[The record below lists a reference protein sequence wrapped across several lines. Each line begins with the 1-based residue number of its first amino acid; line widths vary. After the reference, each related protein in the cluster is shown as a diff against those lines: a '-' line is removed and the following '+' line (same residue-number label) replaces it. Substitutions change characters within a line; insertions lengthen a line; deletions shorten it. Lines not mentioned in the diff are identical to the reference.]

1 MAADRNLLASV
12 TWECAAT
19 LPGEASAPDELGGLP
34 LRWLPANVPGTA
46 AGALFDA
53 GLPEPTGAEL
63 DGRDWWF
70 RCRIPSEIGADG
82 PMVLCLDGLAT
93 VADVWLGGSLVVH
106 SESMFVPLRVP
117 VGEFRAGSELCLRF
131 AALAPLLAARRPR
144 PRWKSPSVTEQ
155 NLRWFRTT
163 LLGRQS
169 GWTVTP
175 APVGPWR
182 AVRLER
188 PAATDLLEQRTV
200 ADCREDGGTVSFF
213 LRFAAPPD
221 ADEVIVAVGDAA
233 VTVPIRRD
241 DDEAVAEG
249 TVVLEQV
256 ERWWPHTHGD
266 QHLYPVTARVGGE
279 YLDLGA
285 VGFRTVEVDTAD
297 GGFELV
303 VNGVPVFC
311 RGACWYPPDPVSFT
325 TADDEVVASLELARR
340 AGMNMVRIPGGT
352 AYEEPRFFDAC
363 DRLGL
368 MVWQDTMLAFLDP
381 PDDDGFVDAVT
392 DEVTTAFAVAAN
404 HPSLAVLCGGQ
415 ELEEQP
421 AMLGL
426 DRDRWEV
433 PLVSKV
439 VAERAA
445 VLAPGVPYVTSSPS
459 GGPLPF
465 RPDHGISHYTG
476 VGVFARGLDDLRRAA
491 PRFVSEGLAF
501 SIPPEPTSVDRYCGG
516 ARRAGH
522 DPSWKRAIHHDTGG
536 SWDLEDV
543 RDHYVRRFF
552 DVDPSMLRRTDPE
565 RALDLGRAAVTHVMG
580 EAMSEWR
587 RSGSR
592 CAGLLLVA
600 LRDLRIGPGW
610 GVLDAR
616 GRPKAPW
623 FAFARAAAPVAVL
636 LTDEG
641 LNGLA
646 VHVLNDTDRPVGGE
660 LIVELATTRHRVEVA
675 QCRVEVPARGA
686 VEVSADS
693 LFTGFRDLA
702 YAYRFGPRAYELV
715 TATLADG
722 EGRRLAGAAFLPGG
736 LVRARAEDVG
746 LSAELH
752 KADLLGEEGPSWRL
766 TVSARAFAQFVSIDV
781 PGFVP
786 GDSWFH
792 LAPGEARTVTLTPEP
807 GPEVTAPTGHV
818 RALNAVATARIV
830 SIVS

>member
-1 MAADRNLLASV
+1 M
-12 TWECAAT
+12 
-19 LPGEASAPDELGGLP
+19 
-34 LRWLPANVPGTA
+34 
-46 AGALFDA
+46 
-53 GLPEPTGAEL
+53 
-63 DGRDWWF
+63 
-70 RCRIPSEIGADG
+70 
-82 PMVLCLDGLAT
+82 
-93 VADVWLGGSLVVH
+93 
-106 SESMFVPLRVP
+106 
-117 VGEFRAGSELCLRF
+117 
-131 AALAPLLAARRPR
+131 
-144 PRWKSPSVTEQ
+144 
-155 NLRWFRTT
+155 
-163 LLGRQS
+163 
-169 GWTVTP
+169 TP

-182 AVRLER
+182 PVRLER
-188 PAATDLLEQRTV
+188 PAPVDLLEQRLRTE
-200 ADCREDGGTVSFF
+200 CREGGGGTLSFF
-213 LRFAAPPD
+213 LRWPGPLGA
-221 ADEVIVAVGDAA
+221 ELVTLAVGDAA
-233 VTVPIRRD
+233 VTVPIRLAQDR
-241 DDEAVAEG
+241 AVAEG
-249 TVVLEQV
+249 TAVLERV

-266 QHLYPVTARVGGE
+266 QPLYPVTARVGRDE
-279 YLDLGA
+279 IDLGA

-297 GGFELV
+297 GGFELA

-325 TADDEVVASLELARR
+325 ASGDEVVATLELARR
-340 AGMNMVRIPGGT
+340 AGMNMLRVPGGT
-352 AYEEPRFFDAC
+352 AYEDERFFHAC

-381 PDDDGFVDAVT
+381 PDDDAFVGAVA
-392 DEVTTAFAVAAN
+392 DEVTTVYGALSA

-426 DRDRWEV
+426 DRERWEV

-445 VLAPGVPYVTSSPS
+445 TLAPGVPYVTSSPS

-465 RPDHGISHYTG
+465 RPDHGVSHYTG

-501 SIPPEPTSVDRYCGG
+501 SIPPEPTTVERYCGG

-522 DPSWKRAIHHDTGG
+522 DPSWKRAVHHDTGG

-543 RDHYVRRFF
+543 RDHYVRRLF
-552 DVDPSMLRRTDPE
+552 DVDASMLRRTDPE
-565 RALDLGRAAVTHVMG
+565 RALDLGRAAVAHVLG

-587 RSGSR
+587 RGGSR

-600 LRDLRIGPGW
+600 LRDLRMGAGW

-623 FAFARAAAPVAVL
+623 FAFARGAAPVAVL

-641 LNGLA
+641 LNGLG
-646 VHVLNDTDRPVGGE
+646 VHLVNDTAEPVRGE
-660 LIVELATTRHRVEVA
+660 LTVELATARHRVESGT
-675 QCRVEVPARGA
+675 CRVEVPARGA
-686 VEVSADS
+686 AELSADA

-702 YAYRFGPRAYELV
+702 YAYRFGPRTYELV
-715 TATLADG
+715 TATLVDDRGHRIAS
-722 EGRRLAGAAFLPGG
+722 AAFLPGG
-736 LVRARAEDVG
+736 LVRPREEDVG

-752 KADLLGEEGPSWRL
+752 NEGPSGGDRAPWSL
-766 TVSARAFAQFVSIDV
+766 TVSARAFAQFVSIDA

-792 LAPGEARTVTLTPEP
+792 LAPGEATTLTLSPEEGTEP
-807 GPEVTAPTGHV
+807 GPPSGHL
-818 RALNAVATARIV
+818 RALNAVAHRADRV
-830 SIVS
+830 MKGAACGRAVVQGMLCV